1 MAGLLGTDYSTNQM
15 SYDLRRLR
23 LHGIIE
29 RVPGTNS
36 YRVTSDGIRI
46 AVFYTKVRARVLGPL
61 IDAEPPNMTLGLRRA
76 LTAVDNVVEEF
87 VTTARMGIAA

>member
-1 MAGLLGTDYSTNQM
+1 M
-15 SYDLRRLR
+15 
-23 LHGIIE
+23 
-29 RVPGTNS
+29 
-36 YRVTSDGIRI
+36 
-46 AVFYTKVRARVLGPL
+46 LGPL